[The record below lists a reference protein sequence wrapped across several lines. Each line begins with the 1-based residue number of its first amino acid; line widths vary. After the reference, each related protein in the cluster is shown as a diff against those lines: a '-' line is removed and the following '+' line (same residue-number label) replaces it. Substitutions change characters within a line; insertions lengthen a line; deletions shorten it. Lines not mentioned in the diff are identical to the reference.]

1 MKEIRLVAALCV
13 ALTCATLSYTTF
25 AALIPSFSVL
35 WQLNYTQAGM
45 INGAFIAGYVVA
57 VPVLVS
63 LTDRIDARRILLAS
77 LGLSS
82 VSAAAFALLADGFWS
97 ASAIRFFGGVGLAG
111 TYMPGMKAL
120 SERLSGKAQGRAVS
134 FYSASFY
141 LGLALSVLTTGWFA
155 EGLGW
160 RAAFA
165 ANAIEALAALAI
177 VSFALPRTPPRL
189 PRATTGHALDFRPIM
204 RNREAMSYVIG
215 YAAHNWEVFGFHGW
229 VVAFLTF
236 RLTMGGDF
244 AQQEIG
250 LSATEATTLLLF
262 IAVPAAIF
270 GNEIGNALGRRR
282 SLIGLMTL
290 SALVA
295 LALGFGAWSSIYAVL
310 ALTGVYAATTAA
322 DSGGLTAG
330 AVAAADPRR
339 MGATMA
345 LHSTLGFFAGMLGP
359 VAFGAALDLTGGG
372 ATVASWGAGFAVLAA
387 GVMVGPLALM
397 ALGRRSHTQ

>member
-1 MKEIRLVAALCV
+1 MKDIRLVAALCV

-25 AALIPSFSVL
+25 AALIPTFSAL
-35 WQLNYTQAGM
+35 WQLNYTQAG
-45 INGAFIAGYVVA
+45 IVNGAFIAGYVVA
-57 VPVLVS
+57 VPLLVS
-63 LTDRIDARRILLAS
+63 LTDRIDARRILLVS
-77 LGLSS
+77 LMLSA
-82 VSAAAFALLADGFWS
+82 VSAAVFSLLADGFWS

-120 SERLSGKAQGRAVS
+120 SDRLSGKAQGRAVS

-141 LGLALSVLTTGWFA
+141 LGLALSVLTTGWIA

-160 RAAFA
+160 RAAFM
-165 ANAIEALAALAI
+165 ANAIEAMAALAI
-177 VSFALPRTPPRL
+177 VSVALPRTVL
-189 PRATTGHALDFRPIM
+189 PTRPALKEHALDFRPIL

-215 YAAHNWEVFGFHGW
+215 YAAHNWEVFGFHSW

-236 RLTMGGDF
+236 HLAMGEGF
-244 AQQEIG
+244 A
-250 LSATEATTLLLF
+250 LSATEVTTLLLF

-290 SALVA
+290 SAVVA
-295 LALGFGAWSSIYAVL
+295 LMLGFGASSSIYAVL

-330 AVAAADPRR
+330 TVAAAEPHR

-372 ATVASWGAGFAVLAA
+372 VTVASWGAGFAVLAL
-387 GVMVGPLALM
+387 GVMVGPLVLM
-397 ALGRRSHTQ
+397 TLGRRRQRVGKPG

>member
-77 LGLSS
+77 LALST

-120 SERLSGKAQGRAVS
+120 SERLGGKAQGRAVS

-165 ANAIEALAALAI
+165 ANAVEALAALVI
-177 VSFALPRTPPRL
+177 VAFALPRTPPRP
-189 PRATTGHALDFRPIM
+189 PRATPEHALDFRPIL
-204 RNREAMSYVIG
+204 RNRAAMSYVIG

-236 RLTMGGDF
+236 RLTMGGDLT
-244 AQQEIG
+244 

-262 IAVPAAIF
+262 ISVPAAIF
-270 GNEIGNALGRRR
+270 GNEIGNVLGRRR

-295 LALGFGAWSSIYAVL
+295 LALGFGASPSVYVVL
-310 ALTGVYAATTAA
+310 ALTGLYAATTAA

-330 AVAAADPRR
+330 TVAAAEPHR

-345 LHSTLGFFAGMLGP
+345 LHSTLGFFTGMLGP
-359 VAFGAALDLTGGG
+359 VAFGAALDFTGGG
-372 ATVASWGAGFAVLAA
+372 ATAASWGAGFAVLAM

-397 ALGRRSHTQ
+397 AIGRKDQ

>member
-13 ALTCATLSYTTF
+13 ALACATLSYTTF
-25 AALIPSFSVL
+25 AALIPTFSIL
-35 WQLNYTQAGM
+35 WSLSNTQAGM

-57 VPVLVS
+57 VPVLVG

-77 LGLSS
+77 LALGA
-82 VSAAAFALLADGFWS
+82 VSAAAFALLADGFWT
-97 ASAIRFFGGVGLAG
+97 AAVMRFAGGVGLAG
-111 TYMPGMKAL
+111 SYMPGMKAL

-141 LGLALSVLTTGWFA
+141 LGLALSVLSTGWIA
-155 EGLGW
+155 EGFGW

-165 ANAIEALAALAI
+165 ANTLETLLALAI
-177 VSFALPRTPPRL
+177 VFIALPKTAPPPPR
-189 PRATTGHALDFRPIM
+189 TTPEHALDIRPIL
-204 RNREAMSYVIG
+204 RNREAMAYVIG
-215 YAAHNWEVFGFHGW
+215 YAAHNWEVLGFHGW

-236 RLTMGGDF
+236 RLSLGGDI
-244 AQQEIG
+244 A
-250 LSATEATTLLLF
+250 LSATEATALLLF
-262 IAVPAAIF
+262 VAVPAAIF
-270 GNEIGNALGRRR
+270 GNEIGNAFGRRR
-282 SLIGLMTL
+282 SLIGLMML
-290 SALVA
+290 SAMVA
-295 LALGFGAWSSIYAVL
+295 LMLGFGAALSIYALL

-330 AVAAADPRR
+330 AVAAAEPRR

-345 LHSTLGFFAGMLGP
+345 LHSTLGFFAGMGGP

-372 ATVASWGAGFAVLAA
+372 ATVASWGAGFAVLAI

-397 ALGRRSHTQ
+397 VLGRRPRPKDQ

>member
-63 LTDRIDARRILLAS
+63 LTDRIDARRILLSS
-77 LGLSS
+77 LALST

-141 LGLALSVLTTGWFA
+141 LGLALSVLTTGWIA

-160 RAAFA
+160 RTAFA
-165 ANAIEALAALAI
+165 ANALEALAALVI
-177 VSFALPRTPPRL
+177 VNFALPRTTPRL
-189 PRATTGHALDFRPIM
+189 PRATTEHALDFRPIV

-244 AQQEIG
+244 A

-295 LALGFGAWSSIYAVL
+295 LALGFGAWSSIYVVL

-372 ATVASWGAGFAVLAA
+372 ATVASWGAGFAVLAM
-387 GVMVGPLALM
+387 GVMIGPLALII
-397 ALGRRSHTQ
+397 LGRRSRPKDQ